1 MKKLIMIAFIFL
13 CIISYSQQVQGQSVN
28 TRVNVTEE
36 RELVLKPESTVINTP
51 LESDLSGYK
60 KIVISVQGW
69 AARANEKDIRNA
81 LKQSI
86 FIVDKKDYEKGVT
99 KMEEGT
105 MYFFWNRTEDGD
117 DRTTTIIV
125 RDFNMKVLYSA
136 THINVGRAKMLDFI
150 LNQ

>member
-1 MKKLIMIAFIFL
+1 MKKLIMIAVLFL
-13 CIISYSQQVQGQSVN
+13 SLDSYSQQVQGQAVN
-28 TRVNVTEE
+28 TNVNVTKE
-36 RELVLKPESTVINTP
+36 RELVLKPESTVINIP
-51 LESDLSGYK
+51 LETDLSGYK
-60 KIVISVQGW
+60 KIVLSVQGW
-69 AARANEKDIRNA
+69 AAHANEKDIRNA

-117 DRTTTIIV
+117 DRTTTIII

-136 THINVGRAKMLDFI
+136 SYTNVGRAKMLDFI
-150 LNQ
+150 LSQ